1 VLLAA
6 VARELTWSLPT
17 VAREAR
23 AWRAVAR
30 GIPDA
35 PIRRDA
41 LSALAGKRG
50 HTDGAALFTILP
62 RARSRSL
69 LRLLVAYE
77 IAWDFLDSVNEHGA
91 AAGQTNGIQLH
102 RALLDALDPGAPIA
116 DHYRHHPWRG
126 DGGYLRALVE
136 ICRECCGQLPGY
148 ERVRRIVLEEA
159 ARAQVL
165 GINHELDPARR
176 DADLR
181 AWAAREF
188 PVDARKLPCT
198 GSRES
203 ATASPQLAMGATAPP
218 QLATGADAPPELPV
232 GAEATWFELTGAASA
247 SLTIHALLALA
258 AEPPEAEDEIERVRR
273 AYFPWISA
281 ATTMLDSY
289 VDQQQDAASGDH
301 SYVAHYPSPKLGLLR
316 IRQLV
321 ERCLREACALP
332 DGERHTLIAA
342 CMAAMYLSK
351 DSARAPEMRASTESL
366 ADAGGP
372 LTRLLLPVLR
382 LWRIAYA
389 QRST

>member
-6 VARELTWSLPT
+6 VARELTWGLPT

-23 AWRAVAR
+23 AWRAAAL

-41 LSALAGKRG
+41 LSALARKRG

-62 RARSRSL
+62 RARNPSL

-91 AAGQTNGIQLH
+91 AAGQANGLQLH
-102 RALLDALDPGAPIA
+102 LALIDALDPHAPIA
-116 DHYRHHPWRG
+116 DHYRHHPWRD
-126 DGGYLRALVE
+126 DGGYLRTLVE
-136 ICRECCGQLPGY
+136 VCRECCVRLPAY
-148 ERVRRIVLEEA
+148 ERVRRIAVEEA
-159 ARAQVL
+159 TRAQVL
-165 GINHELDPARR
+165 AINHELDPARR
-176 DADLR
+176 DEALR
-181 AWAAREF
+181 KWAAREL
-188 PVDARKLPCT
+188 PAEHDA
-198 GSRES
+198 G
-203 ATASPQLAMGATAPP
+203 
-218 QLATGADAPPELPV
+218 
-232 GAEATWFELTGAASA
+232 WFELTGAASA

-258 AEPPEAEDEIERVRR
+258 AEPPVQDAEIERVRR

-301 SYVAHYPSPKLGLLR
+301 SYVAHYPSPELATRR
-316 IRQLV
+316 IGELV
-321 ERCLREACALP
+321 ERCLQEAGALR
-332 DGERHTLIAA
+332 DGEHHVLIAA

-351 DSARAPEMRASTESL
+351 DSARAPALRESTRSL
-366 ADAGGP
+366 ACAGGP
-372 LTRLLLPVLR
+372 LMRLLLPVLR
-382 LWRIAYA
+382 LWRTAYA